1 MKLRRTQ
8 FGARENTAS
17 IRQHA
22 SRLAVSDSQS
32 QSIGVSRN
40 LRADEISPHTSAPIS
55 ECEPSLTEAA
65 NAATVGEE
73 SLDNP
78 LLTVDDVARS
88 LKVHRSWVY
97 ERTRRRGRHC
107 LPHIKLGKYLRFEVS
122 SLRRW
127 LAEQRI
133 GDGILSNESRRER

>member
-1 MKLRRTQ
+1 MKLRPTQ

-22 SRLAVSDSQS
+22 SRLAVNHSQS
-32 QSIGVSRN
+32 QSIGVSRKP
-40 LRADEISPHTSAPIS
+40 RGDEISPDTSGAIS

-65 NAATVGEE
+65 NAATEGEG
-73 SLDNP
+73 SPDNP
-78 LLTVDDVARS
+78 LLTVDEVARS

-122 SLRRW
+122 SLRHW

-133 GDGILSNESRRER
+133 NDGILSNGSRHER